1 MTFDRRWLLP
11 ALAALLLIAAA
22 CGDDDDD
29 DAASPIPAQTATAT
43 ATATAEATEEPTAEP
58 TAEPTDESSGTTHDF
73 DIVYFTLPDVTVAVG
88 DTIRWTNIDG
98 TAHTSAARNNDWD
111 SGSLPDRSRFGF
123 TFDAAGSFEYFCTIH
138 PSMVGTIT
146 VE

>member
-1 MTFDRRWLLP
+1 LP

-29 DAASPIPAQTATAT
+29 DVASPIPATTTPTAA
-43 ATATAEATEEPTAEP
+43 ATAEATEEPTAEP
-58 TAEPTDESSGTTHDF
+58 TEESSGTTHDL
-73 DIVYFTLPDVTVAVG
+73 DIVNFTHSDLTVAVG
-88 DTIRWTNIDG
+88 DTVRWTNIDG
-98 TAHTSAARNNDWD
+98 TAHTSTARNNDWD
-111 SGSLPDRSRFGF
+111 SGSMPDRSRFGF

-138 PSMVGTIT
+138 PTMVGTIT